1 MCLMLV
7 TGSSQ
12 AWNALDDAQWE
23 LLWAPYDESTY
34 QAVLAVVR
42 PEDVVLEIGAGD
54 LRLSRRMAKL
64 ACRVEAIEIQPD
76 LPMRLPDDPA
86 NLIVHAGDAQRLPF
100 PKDVS
105 LAVLLM
111 RHCQHFRLY
120 AEKLR
125 AVGCRQLATNARW
138 RMGVEII
145 DLFAQRQSYL
155 EANPGWY
162 ACWCGAVGFKP
173 GLVEG
178 IQPDSDLIINEIN
191 ICPDCCPALW
201 EAA

>member
-1 MCLMLV
+1 MLA

-12 AWNALDDAQWE
+12 AWMARDEDQWE

-34 QAVLAVVR
+34 QPVLAAIQ

-54 LRLSRRMAKL
+54 LRLARRMAKL
-64 ACRVEAIEIQPD
+64 ARRVEAIEIQAD
-76 LPMRLPDDPA
+76 LFERLPDDPA
-86 NLIVHAGDAQRLPF
+86 NLIVHSGDAQRLPF

-125 AVGCRQLATNARW
+125 AVGCRRLATNARW

-155 EANPGWY
+155 KACPGWY

-173 GLVEG
+173 GPVEEY
-178 IQPDSDLIINEIN
+178 QPETDQIIHEIN
-191 ICPDCCPALW
+191 ICPDCCPVLS

>member
-1 MCLMLV
+1 MLV

-12 AWNALDDAQWE
+12 AWNALDEAQWE

-54 LRLSRRMAKL
+54 LRLSRRMAEL
-64 ACRVEAIEIQPD
+64 AWRVEAIEVQPR
-76 LPMRLPDDPA
+76 LLERLPDAPA
-86 NLIVHAGDAQRLPF
+86 NLIVHCGDAQRLPF
-100 PKDVS
+100 PKDLS

-145 DLFAQRQSYL
+145 DLFTHRQSYL
-155 EANPGWY
+155 DACPGWY

-173 GLVEG
+173 GPVEN
-178 IQPDSDLIINEIN
+178 IQPESDQIINEIN
-191 ICPDCCPALW
+191 ICPDCYPVLR